1 MALQHDT
8 VTDDATSATPTAGS
22 ARFRWG
28 VLAVL
33 VLLILGSLGYL
44 GYRIAADGTGGGT
57 HRLTS
62 AFSADDTLQQQRD
75 QVMSQARQF
84 ALRINTYGPDQLDAG
99 KTTMTKYKTSVE
111 QVVSAKF
118 RADFESNG
126 LPLVE
131 ASVSQAGIKRTTQ
144 VYAVGVA
151 AIDSDTA
158 TAMVVGAFTN
168 AMPKKAGSTR
178 YVASDPEPYRFEVSL
193 VKTGGKW
200 LVDNFTPVE
209 KADDSSS
216 GSGGGSAGSTGGVAQ

>member
-1 MALQHDT
+1 MAVQHDT
-8 VTDDATSATPTAGS
+8 VTDDATAMTPSAGS

-44 GYRIAADGTGGGT
+44 GYRVVADGTGGGA
-57 HRLTS
+57 HRVTS
-62 AFSADDTLQQQRD
+62 AFSTDDSLQQQRD

-84 ALRINTYGPDQLDAG
+84 ALRINDYGPDQLDAG
-99 KTTMTKYKTSVE
+99 KTTMSAYKASVE

-131 ASVSQAGIKRTTQ
+131 ASVAQAGVKRTTQ

-158 TAMVVGAFTN
+158 TALVAGSFTN
-168 AMPKKAGSTR
+168 AMPKKAGSTD
-178 YVASDPEPYRFEVSL
+178 YVAAEPEPYRFEVGL
-193 VKTGGKW
+193 VKTGGRW
-200 LVDNFTPVE
+200 LVDSFTPVE
-209 KADDSSS
+209 KPS
-216 GSGGGSAGSTGGVAQ
+216 GATGGVAQ

>member
-1 MALQHDT
+1 MS
-8 VTDDATSATPTAGS
+8 DDPTAATPSAGA

-33 VLLILGSLGYL
+33 VLLVLGSLGYL
-44 GYRIAADGTGGGT
+44 GYRVAADGTGAGA
-57 HRLTS
+57 HRVTS
-62 AFSADDTLQQQRD
+62 AFSNADPLQQERD

-84 ALRINTYGPDQLDAG
+84 ALRINHYGPDQLDAD
-99 KTTMTKYKTSVE
+99 KTTMTTYKASVE

-131 ASVSQAGIKRTTQ
+131 ASVSQAGVKRTAQ

-158 TAMVVGAFTN
+158 TALVAGSFTN
-168 AMPKKAGSTR
+168 AMPKKAGSTT
-178 YVASDPEPYRFEVSL
+178 YVASAPEPYRFEVGL
-193 VKTGGKW
+193 VRSGGTW
-200 LVDNFTPVE
+200 LVDSFTPVE
-209 KADDSSS
+209 KPS
-216 GSGGGSAGSTGGVAQ
+216 GPTGGVAQ

>member
-1 MALQHDT
+1 MALHDT
-8 VTDDATSATPTAGS
+8 VTDDTATTTPAAGS

-33 VLLILGSLGYL
+33 VLLVLGSLGYL
-44 GYRIAADGTGGGT
+44 GERVLADGTGGGT
-57 HRLTS
+57 HRVTS
-62 AFSADDTLQQQRD
+62 AFSADDTLQQERD

-99 KTTMTKYKTSVE
+99 KSTMTKYKTSVE

-131 ASVSQAGIKRTTQ
+131 ASVAQAGVKRTTQ

-151 AIDSDTA
+151 AIDADTA
-158 TAMVVGAFTN
+158 TAMVAGSFTN
-168 AMPKKAGSTR
+168 ALPKKAGSTT

-193 VKTGGKW
+193 VKSGGTW
-200 LVDNFTPVE
+200 LVDSFTPVE
-209 KADDSSS
+209 KPS
-216 GSGGGSAGSTGGVAQ
+216 GSTSGVAQ